1 MWSPV
6 NITWE
11 EGAREG
17 GREGGKKGFNFLCMN
32 NLQTCAEVG
41 TRKEEGGGREA
52 RTKAEV
58 QTCGESNGYLELNL
72 NCRTKC
78 SPSYKVPSGP
88 LRWIFQL
95 HSVYVCWHVH

>member
-41 TRKEEGGGREA
+41 TRKEEGGGGEA

-58 QTCGESNGYLELNL
+58 
-72 NCRTKC
+72 
-78 SPSYKVPSGP
+78 
-88 LRWIFQL
+88 
-95 HSVYVCWHVH
+95 